1 MLMPTPVVSCVL
13 SMHWHPPWL
22 EWEMCLSQ
30 WHAECCYHQCYA
42 CGLMRRN
49 IKIKQLCIA
58 DIICFNKGGLLLGH
72 FFYLG
77 FIYIYTYIL
86 FFVFAFPAFSFAY
99 AFILRLLLLLLF
111 FFGFFAFA
119 FAAFTFAFAFAASA
133 AFCAFSVFLLL
144 CCICLTFCFYIYFA
158 VVAA

>member
-77 FIYIYTYIL
+77 FIYIYIHIYC
-86 FFVFAFPAFSFAY
+86 FSFLL
-99 AFILRLLLLLLF
+99 FLLLLLLMLLFCVCFCCFCF
-111 FFGFFAFA
+111 FLA
-119 FAAFTFAFAFAASA
+119 
-133 AFCAFSVFLLL
+133 FLLL
-144 CCICLTFCFYIYFA
+144 LLLLLPLPLLLLLLLLSAHLVFSCFC
-158 VVAA
+158 VAFV